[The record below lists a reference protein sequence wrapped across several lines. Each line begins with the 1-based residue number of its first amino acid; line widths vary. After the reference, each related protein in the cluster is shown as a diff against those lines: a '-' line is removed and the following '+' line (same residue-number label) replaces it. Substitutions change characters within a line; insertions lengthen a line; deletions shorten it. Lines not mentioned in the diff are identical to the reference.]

1 MWDLESALEPPSPRG
16 DKPSAMAAMDI
27 TKDSKMMDLYSRQ
40 IGAFGVGVMSK
51 LVQAR
56 APLNER
62 HSNRTQIPT
71 PQPRPRRR
79 RCSRAIVAAAAPLP
93 RALAAALV

>member
-40 IGAFGVGVMSK
+40 IGALSK
-51 LVQAR
+51 VVSGTS
-56 APLNER
+56 PVVVC
-62 HSNRTQIPT
+62 PG
-71 PQPRPRRR
+71 
-79 RCSRAIVAAAAPLP
+79 
-93 RALAAALV
+93 

>member
-1 MWDLESALEPPSPRG
+1 MEQITPQKMEGRLRPQNPSRNPLRGVVWDLESALEPPSPRG

-51 LVQAR
+51 LVQASARRHTR
-56 APLNER
+56 AP
-62 HSNRTQIPT
+62 T
-71 PQPRPRRR
+71 
-79 RCSRAIVAAAAPLP
+79 
-93 RALAAALV
+93 

>member
-1 MWDLESALEPPSPRG
+1 MEGRLRLPETRFAVVWDLESALEPPSPRG

-56 APLNER
+56 ARR
-62 HSNRTQIPT
+62 HTRAPT
-71 PQPRPRRR
+71 
-79 RCSRAIVAAAAPLP
+79 
-93 RALAAALV
+93 

>member
-1 MWDLESALEPPSPRG
+1 
-16 DKPSAMAAMDI
+16 MAAMDI

-62 HSNRTQIPT
+62 HSNHTQIPT

-79 RCSRAIVAAAAPLP
+79 FPTPRLPTTPSRARAPSGPLRRVERTAAG
-93 RALAAALV
+93 LARSLFL

>member
-1 MWDLESALEPPSPRG
+1 
-16 DKPSAMAAMDI
+16 MAAMDI

-56 APLNER
+56 ARR
-62 HSNRTQIPT
+62 HTRAPT
-71 PQPRPRRR
+71 
-79 RCSRAIVAAAAPLP
+79 
-93 RALAAALV
+93 

>member
-1 MWDLESALEPPSPRG
+1 MTEIDAGVMEQITPQNRGSPASPETRFAVVWDLESALEPPSPRG

-56 APLNER
+56 ARR
-62 HSNRTQIPT
+62 HTRAPT
-71 PQPRPRRR
+71 
-79 RCSRAIVAAAAPLP
+79 
-93 RALAAALV
+93 

>member
-1 MWDLESALEPPSPRG
+1 MTEIGPGVMEQITPQNGGSPASPEPFQKPASRWWDLESALEPPSPRG

-56 APLNER
+56 ARR
-62 HSNRTQIPT
+62 HTRAPT
-71 PQPRPRRR
+71 
-79 RCSRAIVAAAAPLP
+79 
-93 RALAAALV
+93 